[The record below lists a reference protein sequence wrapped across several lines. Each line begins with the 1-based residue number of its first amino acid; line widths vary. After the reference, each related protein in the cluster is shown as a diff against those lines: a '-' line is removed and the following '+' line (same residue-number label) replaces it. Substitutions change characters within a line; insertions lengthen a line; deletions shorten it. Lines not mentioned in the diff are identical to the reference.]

1 VWITS
6 SLQAAKGPTNIAL
19 GNFDGVHLGH
29 QQVMA
34 KVLCELPTATS
45 VTNALSSQAVAALHN
60 GDRTAGH
67 SQFAGGQVA
76 NCQVADGQ
84 VADGQV
90 ADSQVVDSQNTVN
103 TAEQPLLE
111 TPIDVEL
118 PPSGVYSTVVTFSP
132 HPHEYFSGVSRPL
145 LTPVAEKTWQL
156 AQLGIDQLIMLP
168 FNQALSELSPADFVK
183 KVLIKGLKA
192 QKISVGSDFHFG
204 KGRSGNAQQLTDIA
218 AEQGVPVV
226 QVPLKYEQG
235 DRISSSRI
243 REALR
248 LGQPEIAA
256 RLLGRPYTL
265 TGRVIAGQQLG
276 RTIGFP
282 TANLQ
287 VPNNKYL
294 PRTGVYS
301 VRVYGP
307 ATHAL
312 QGVMNIGN
320 RPTLQGQTLSIE
332 VHILDWAGDLYQKM
346 LTVSLDNFIR
356 PEQKFD
362 SLDQLKAQI
371 AKDCQQARLYLKG
384 L

>member
-1 VWITS
+1 MWITS

-34 KVLCELPTATS
+34 EVLRELPTATS
-45 VTNALSSQAVAALHN
+45 VTNAFSNQAVVALHN

-67 SQFAGGQVA
+67 SQFA
-76 NCQVADGQ
+76 DS
-84 VADGQV
+84 QV
-90 ADSQVVDSQNTVN
+90 ADSQVADSQVADGQHTVN
-103 TAEQPLLE
+103 TAEQSLLK

-218 AEQGVPVV
+218 AEQGIPVV

-256 RLLGRPYTL
+256 RLLGRPYIL
-265 TGRVIAGQQLG
+265 TGRVITGQQLG

-287 VPNNKYL
+287 VPKNKYL

-301 VRVYGP
+301 VRVYGLT
-307 ATHAL
+307 THAL

-320 RPTLQGQTLSIE
+320 RPTVQATVQGQTLSIE

-371 AKDCQQARLYLKG
+371 VKDCQQARLYPKG
-384 L
+384 F

>member
-1 VWITS
+1 MWITS

-34 KVLCELPTATS
+34 QVLRGSIAAAPITDAFS
-45 VTNALSSQAVAALHN
+45 NQAIAALHHS
-60 GDRTAGH
+60 GVTTGH
-67 SQFAGGQVA
+67 SEL
-76 NCQVADGQ
+76 
-84 VADGQV
+84 
-90 ADSQVVDSQNTVN
+90 VDSQAITSQFVSGQSANS
-103 TAEQPLLE
+103 PFKSLKL
-111 TPIDVEL
+111 PI
-118 PPSGVYSTVVTFSP
+118 SGAYSTVVTFSP

-156 AQLGIDQLIMLP
+156 AQLGIDQLVMLP
-168 FNQALSELSPADFVK
+168 FDQALSELSPTDFVK
-183 KVLIKGLKA
+183 QVLIKGLKA

-204 KGRSGNAQQLTDIA
+204 KGRSGSAQQLTEIA
-218 AEQGVPVV
+218 AEYGVPVV
-226 QVPLKYEQG
+226 QVPLRHEQG

-248 LGQPEIAA
+248 SGQLAMA
-256 RLLGRPYTL
+256 TQLLGRPYIL
-265 TGRVIAGQQLG
+265 TGRVVTGQQLG

-287 VPNNKYL
+287 VPANKYL

-301 VRVYGP
+301 VRVYGL
-307 ATHAL
+307 AAHAL
-312 QGVMNIGN
+312 KGVMNIGN
-320 RPTLQGQTLSIE
+320 RPTVQGQDLSIE
-332 VHILDWAGDLYQKM
+332 VHILDWTGDLYQKM

-362 SLDQLKAQI
+362 SIDQLKAQI
-371 AKDCQQARLYLKG
+371 ADDCQQAKLCQKEL
-384 L
+384 